1 MGIKQWQDIAGQL
14 HLMVLNY
21 LVELKDYPA
30 ATKHARDL
38 SKKYPRDV
46 NFQSGLGRLYLQL
59 GDLVRAEEVFKEVET
74 MVKSHQSEA
83 EQAHFRL
90 QLTMNQAL
98 LAVTQGQWLTAK
110 AAFEE
115 VLAQEP
121 ENLAVSVLAL
131 YRYHLQSDRSF
142 FQH

>member
-38 SKKYPRDV
+38 SRKYPRDV

-59 GDLVRAEEVFKEVET
+59 GDLVRAEEVFNEVET
-74 MVKSHQSEA
+74 MVKSHPSEA

-90 QLTMNQAL
+90 QSTMNRAL

-121 ENLAVSVLAL
+121 ENLAVSIHPSVVNN
-131 YRYHLQSDRSF
+131 
-142 FQH
+142 